1 MNSLLKNRRWPDWA
15 GGESLATPRGV
26 SNASRRC
33 KQRPSKFFVGERF
46 FSEIYRTSV
55 TYPRLKYSA
64 ENMSSE
70 YRSEKS
76 LASFAF
82 LACRPTYSALLSQHP
97 HLLSAIDL
105 QDGVHTPR
113 ERAIQLQSASNT
125 SSSSLV
131 IGSHKG
137 HEGHEGFKN
146 LDRFGIATVQATQY
160 TLRDL
165 LRPL

>member
-1 MNSLLKNRRWPDWA
+1 
-15 GGESLATPRGV
+15 
-26 SNASRRC
+26 
-33 KQRPSKFFVGERF
+33 
-46 FSEIYRTSV
+46 
-55 TYPRLKYSA
+55 
-64 ENMSSE
+64 MSSE

-82 LACRPTYSALLSQHP
+82 LACRPTYLALPSQHP
-97 HLLSAIDL
+97 HLLSAIDW

-137 HEGHEGFKN
+137 HAGHEGFEI
-146 LDRFGIATVQATQY
+146 LDGFGNATVQPKPNIPFVTSL
-160 TLRDL
+160 TFW
-165 LRPL
+165 PFG

>member
-1 MNSLLKNRRWPDWA
+1 MPLICNPAFCARIHGPWTCKA
-15 GGESLATPRGV
+15 GRTGA
-26 SNASRRC
+26 
-33 KQRPSKFFVGERF
+33 RP
-46 FSEIYRTSV
+46 YL
-55 TYPRLKYSA
+55 RLKYSA

-76 LASFAF
+76 PASFAF
-82 LACRPTYSALLSQHP
+82 LACHPTYSALPSQHP

-131 IGSHKG
+131 IGSPKGQEGKTHHKDP
-137 HEGHEGFKN
+137 KLPN
-146 LDRFGIATVQATQY
+146 
-160 TLRDL
+160 
-165 LRPL
+165 